1 MNPRPRLRLVTRVVV
16 PAAILGTAAVLLAL
30 TSWRAFERPPEVQV
44 VPVAVIPS
52 QSPQA
57 RSSGGIQAP
66 GWIEPAPFAIEV
78 RALREGVVSDVL
90 ALEGTAVAKG
100 DVLVTLESAAE
111 SIAVA
116 RQDAALRLAEADV
129 AAKNAALKAT
139 ERALAL
145 TLDADTLVRESE
157 AALHEAESMQAKLAA
172 QVAQAKAR
180 EAEARD
186 EFERKSRLVEI
197 GAASE
202 GDVRR
207 LGLRVEALAA
217 ETLALESERAARNG
231 RAVAAKGDLQAAR
244 TAREELVV
252 ETRARDEAAAA
263 RDAAMAARDAARATR
278 DEAKLALDRS
288 EVRAPRAG
296 IVMRRIA
303 APGARVGGDSP
314 ALLSLYDPASLQVRC
329 DVPLKEAARLA
340 IGLGAEI
347 RVDAIPDRVFRGR
360 VTRIVPESDLQKN
373 TVQCKVEIDAPDAA
387 LRPDMLARV
396 RILTEGAASSAEAVA
411 VPVEALR
418 ARDGARARVVVAVPD
433 AGAAR
438 TEPREI
444 TLGDERANGWIE
456 VAEGL
461 AAGDRVVVD
470 ASIADRTRI
479 APVETP
485 KSEAP

>member
-1 MNPRPRLRLVTRVVV
+1 MTASEPVRRMVVGITGASGTVYGIRV
-16 PAAILGTAAVLLAL
+16 LEAL
-30 TSWRAFERPPEVQV
+30 
-44 VPVAVIPS
+44 
-52 QSPQA
+52 
-57 RSSGGIQAP
+57 
-66 GWIEPAPFAIEV
+66 
-78 RALREGVVSDVL
+78 RALRIESHLVISK
-90 ALEGTAVAKG
+90 AG
-100 DVLVTLESAAE
+100 DQTRS
-111 SIAVA
+111 
-116 RQDAALRLAEADV
+116 
-129 AAKNAALKAT
+129 
-139 ERALAL
+139 
-145 TLDADTLVRESE
+145 
-157 AALHEAESMQAKLAA
+157 
-172 QVAQAKAR
+172 
-180 EAEARD
+180 
-186 EFERKSRLVEI
+186 
-197 GAASE
+197 
-202 GDVRR
+202 
-207 LGLRVEALAA
+207 
-217 ETLALESERAARNG
+217 LESERAARDG
-231 RAVAAKGDLQAAR
+231 RVVAAKGDLQAAR
-244 TAREELVV
+244 TARAELVV

-296 IVMRRIA
+296 IVMRRAA

-340 IGLGAEI
+340 IGLDAEI